1 MASDALFSSTA
12 ESSRRRSTFYVPLTT
27 QTSEEIGSI
36 HEIAETTV
44 SVEKEC
50 TQNIQHFSLES
61 TYQPDLSACSFA
73 WSLNDSF
80 NDNLDHAACK
90 SKQENKIKRY
100 GLVLNASVN
109 IDDDETKCHEEQ
121 TSRRLQ
127 SNTSTPIRLG
137 KSRSRS
143 NILSNLSKDHGIAV
157 ENLASRSGIVCDLIR
172 REQSNTMS
180 DNSILTAKDKS
191 KTLPQNLFLVNS
203 MPPKSSLLHH
213 SSSRIGN
220 NSTFDSKKS
229 SSIAGLSSKLPA
241 PAMDYMISPTKSISF
256 IRRTHSTKLSR
267 SNSLLKSL
275 TSRCVD
281 QSGCNT
287 NLLRIPVK
295 ELEYARLCRILE
307 KPAQFDHMI
316 RDIFILCKDEKV
328 EENATHRMK
337 RRVVEDQYL
346 AHLLW
351 VKRESQHQD
360 LQISSPKDAIV
371 FKCEVFRVKS
381 DITAVGHAKN
391 VIYGYIACV
400 NLSLQTKTIG
410 DD

>member
-12 ESSRRRSTFYVPLTT
+12 ESSRRRSTFYVPLT
-27 QTSEEIGSI
+27 QTSEEIESI

-50 TQNIQHFSLES
+50 TQNIQHFSIES

-80 NDNLDHAACK
+80 NDNLNHAACK
-90 SKQENKIKRY
+90 SEQENKIKRY
-100 GLVLNASVN
+100 GVVLNASVN

-203 MPPKSSLLHH
+203 MPPKS
-213 SSSRIGN
+213 
-220 NSTFDSKKS
+220 TFDSKKS

-275 TSRCVD
+275 TSKCVD

-287 NLLRIPVK
+287 SLLRIPVK

-307 KPAQFDHMI
+307 KPAQLDHMI

-337 RRVVEDQYL
+337 RRVVEDQHL

-360 LQISSPKDAIV
+360 LQISSLKGAIV

-400 NLSLQTKTIG
+400 NVSLQTKTIG

>member
-1 MASDALFSSTA
+1 
-12 ESSRRRSTFYVPLTT
+12 
-27 QTSEEIGSI
+27 
-36 HEIAETTV
+36 
-44 SVEKEC
+44 
-50 TQNIQHFSLES
+50 
-61 TYQPDLSACSFA
+61 
-73 WSLNDSF
+73 
-80 NDNLDHAACK
+80 
-90 SKQENKIKRY
+90 
-100 GLVLNASVN
+100 
-109 IDDDETKCHEEQ
+109 
-121 TSRRLQ
+121 
-127 SNTSTPIRLG
+127 
-137 KSRSRS
+137 
-143 NILSNLSKDHGIAV
+143 
-157 ENLASRSGIVCDLIR
+157 
-172 REQSNTMS
+172 MS

-203 MPPKSSLLHH
+203 MPPKSSFLHH

-275 TSRCVD
+275 TSKCVD

-287 NLLRIPVK
+287 SLLRIPVK

-307 KPAQFDHMI
+307 KPAQLDHMI

-337 RRVVEDQYL
+337 RRVVEDQHL

-351 VKRESQHQD
+351 LVSELSKWFLCIRLS
-360 LQISSPKDAIV
+360 LADAIV

-391 VIYGYIACV
+391 EIYGYIACV